1 MPDPKEEKPRERI
14 VRADR
19 RNRGLI
25 ALGLVLIG
33 LFVAGLVLTRTVG
46 STTTEHTTSGPCS
59 AGSQPACST
68 EQTKATKTKNFPSE
82 SLLTALLSAGG
93 LLVLI
98 GALYGR
104 ITSIKAFGAEIGLAP
119 AETNKLV
126 EKVTGRMEGSRAEDV
141 AEVLPAA
148 LNQARGLKES
158 ADVARLSDQ
167 DLDAVAETAVRSVR
181 PD

>member
-19 RNRGLI
+19 RNRGLV
-25 ALGLVLIG
+25 ALGLVLIT
-33 LFVAGLVLTRTVG
+33 LFMAGLVLSRTVG
-46 STTTEHTTSGPCS
+46 STTTEHTTAAPCP

-68 EQTKATKTKNFPSE
+68 EQTKTTKTKNFPSE
-82 SLLTALLSAGG
+82 SLLTVLLSSGG

-126 EKVTGRMEGSRAEDV
+126 EKVTERMPGSRAEEV

-158 ADVARLSDQ
+158 TEVARLSDQ
-167 DLDAVAETAVRSVR
+167 DLDAVAERAVRTAR
-181 PD
+181 PE

>member
-1 MPDPKEEKPRERI
+1 MLEPRAKRPVAHECQTQRGESARAV

-19 RNRGLI
+19 RNRGLV
-25 ALGLVLIG
+25 ALGLVLIT
-33 LFVAGLVLTRTVG
+33 LFMAGLVLSRTVG
-46 STTTEHTTSGPCS
+46 STTTEHTTAAPCP

-82 SLLTALLSAGG
+82 SLLTVLLFSGG

-126 EKVTGRMEGSRAEDV
+126 EKVTERMQGSRAEEV

-148 LNQARGLKES
+148 LNQARGLGVHRGGTSE
-158 ADVARLSDQ
+158 
-167 DLDAVAETAVRSVR
+167 R
-181 PD
+181 PGS